1 MESII
6 LFLDFSL
13 SFIAE
18 YWSHLDK
25 DVEHD
30 EVGLGVVQ
38 DGLHHRAVVLKKIM
52 IMQSMLTSWCLDYLA
67 FKVNS
72 DLFII
77 LKSKIFQNDPKERL
91 KCELIFL
98 TLENNNLRIHC
109 HPSIK
114 SDMGQQIANLAM
126 LFHFKPGRGCSWTA
140 SVDSIHYSGR
150 SWGKTFFSL
159 SFFFKNNKTIY
170 RSCILQNRDMFK
182 MLFLNYCLVYSP
194 L

>member
-114 SDMGQQIANLAM
+114 SDMGQHHSQVLQCYFISNLVGGAVELLRQIPFIIRAEA
-126 LFHFKPGRGCSWTA
+126 GER
-140 SVDSIHYSGR
+140 
-150 SWGKTFFSL
+150 L
-159 SFFFKNNKTIY
+159 SF
-170 RSCILQNRDMFK
+170 
-182 MLFLNYCLVYSP
+182 LFLSFSRTTKQSTARAFCRIEICLKCCF
-194 L
+194 